1 MSDPHTYDQ
10 DTPEQGTELQLLLS
24 ADRISYSFNCT
35 FLNWMNM
42 QTFIYSNQ
50 PDAVLSPAVAD
61 IFLATWGQQK
71 QALNTTLT
79 YF

>member
-1 MSDPHTYDQ
+1 MTKIPLSKALNFSCFSQ
-10 DTPEQGTELQLLLS
+10 QTE
-24 ADRISYSFNCT
+24 YHSFNCT